1 MIGCLWTHVHKQPII
16 ALYLQFETLLK
27 FYNLEAWFCNVIMC
41 ICSSLS
47 IVSLGKRGLVLV
59 LLRLCLCM
67 FVCSLVSAIV
77 SLSLGTMDWSVVPEC
92 DISWSYSLVCFN
104 NTDTLQMQLI
114 DNN

>member
-1 MIGCLWTHVHKQPII
+1 MAGIPKYWISL
-16 ALYLQFETLLK
+16 LYLIWGLTRALFQS
-27 FYNLEAWFCNVIMC
+27 WFCNVIMC

-59 LLRLCLCM
+59 LLRLCVGM

-104 NTDTLQMQLI
+104 NTDTLQIQLI

>member
-1 MIGCLWTHVHKQPII
+1 M
-16 ALYLQFETLLK
+16 YLFQFVN
-27 FYNLEAWFCNVIMC
+27 Y
-41 ICSSLS
+41 
-47 IVSLGKRGLVLV
+47 LVGEERVGTRV
-59 LLRLCLCM
+59 LLRLCVCM

-92 DISWSYSLVCFN
+92 DISWSNSLVCFN

>member
-1 MIGCLWTHVHKQPII
+1 MYLFQFANCLV
-16 ALYLQFETLLK
+16 E
-27 FYNLEAWFCNVIMC
+27 EER
-41 ICSSLS
+41 
-47 IVSLGKRGLVLV
+47 VSTCVF
-59 LLRLCLCM
+59 LRLCVCM
-67 FVCSLVSAIV
+67 FVCSFVYIV